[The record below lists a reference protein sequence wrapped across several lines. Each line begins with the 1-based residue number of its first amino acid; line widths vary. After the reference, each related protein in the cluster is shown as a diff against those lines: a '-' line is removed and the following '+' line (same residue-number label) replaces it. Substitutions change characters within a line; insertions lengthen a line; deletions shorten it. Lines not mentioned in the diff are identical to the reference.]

1 MSKPTRLQTVLLA
14 ISILFITAC
23 SGGPP
28 ASSSPSSNKPVQ
40 AASPENESP
49 QFGEKWTLVKFGAPW
64 CPPCRQMEP
73 ELKKFETHQPQ
84 IAVIDVNVDEKDKP
98 PNKELFEKYFQGPS
112 IPYTVLLSEDQSVKR
127 SWTGFKSYQEL
138 VTEIRALENE
148 GSQEP
153 VSGEKQ

>member
-1 MSKPTRLQTVLLA
+1 MSKPTRLKTVLLA
-14 ISILFITAC
+14 ISILLITAC
-23 SGGPP
+23 SGGPT
-28 ASSSPSSNKPVQ
+28 ASSSPSSKGP
-40 AASPENESP
+40 ASAENGSP
-49 QFGEKWTLVKFGAPW
+49 HFGTKWTLVKFGAPW

-84 IAVIDVNVDEKDKP
+84 IAVIDVNVDEKEKS

-138 VTEIRALENE
+138 VKEIKALENE